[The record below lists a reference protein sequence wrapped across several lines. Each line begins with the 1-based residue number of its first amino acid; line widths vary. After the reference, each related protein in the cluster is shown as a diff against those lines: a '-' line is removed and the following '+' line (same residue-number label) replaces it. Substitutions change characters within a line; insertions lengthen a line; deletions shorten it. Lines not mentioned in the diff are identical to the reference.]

1 MSVINEIYAY
11 LKEQF
16 KENADFDEQTNLIEE
31 GLIDSMMVMQ
41 LINFLEKQFCVEIE
55 LETITAENFETV
67 KSISE
72 LVEKMK

>member
-41 LINFLEKQFCVEIE
+41 LINFLEKQFCIEIE